1 MNYKFLLIGCLSFL
15 LPFSANAQHR
25 VKRVKRPVVVTAP
38 KENPKFTAMLPS
50 TAKLCIVDSVV
61 VDSLDYLNAIY
72 ENHEEGHL
80 TTYRQFFNKEGD
92 GIVYVNQL
100 GNECI
105 YSLFDERVGYKR
117 LFHSDL
123 LDKEWS
129 NGELLKGID
138 DNEQLRDFDFPY
150 LMPDGVTLY
159 FAARGS
165 ESLGGYDIYRTRFD
179 ADAGKYLKPENL
191 GLPFNSEQDD
201 FMFVVDEQNKLG
213 YFVSN
218 RRQPQG
224 KTCVYTFVPFESR
237 TLASASEDKIRSL
250 ARIDRIADT
259 WSSREEREAAYRRK
273 LEVMEQAK
281 GEQSVTGEPKLNFV
295 VNDNLTYSK
304 MSDFRHAQSRSNM
317 KQVLDLRKQLTER
330 EQALAKLRTKYT
342 RASSLEREDLNNLIL
357 QSEEQITM
365 IHKQIRLLE
374 KTIRNTENQK

>member
-1 MNYKFLLIGCLSFL
+1 M
-15 LPFSANAQHR
+15 
-25 VKRVKRPVVVTAP
+25 TAP

-213 YFVSN
+213 YFVSD

-273 LEVMEQAK
+273 IEVMEQAK